1 MIFFFKTP
9 QQSVIATQVD
19 HQLTQ
24 TEVQELCLRI
34 GLDSDESGSIRR
46 QDSKTRNNYCYYKE
60 EEGNYQEKEVVSTL
74 R

>member
-9 QQSVIATQVD
+9 QQSVIATQAD

-34 GLDSDESGSIRR
+34 GLGSDEPGSLCR
-46 QDSKTRNNYCYYKE
+46 QDSQTSNYCYYKE
-60 EEGNYQEKEVVSTL
+60 EGCYQEKEVVSTL
-74 R
+74 